1 MEHIFKI
8 EEERMMKREMISKL
22 QDLLDEYEDN
32 AWNRRE
38 HQIISLRR
46 KIEGFDVDKEDGTI
60 NQQLTVSGCKLLV
73 AYH

>member
-1 MEHIFKI
+1 MEYISEI

-38 HQIISLRR
+38 YQIISLRR
-46 KIEGFDVDKEDGTI
+46 KIEELLEGEIEDEKEMELST
-60 NQQLTVSGCKLLV
+60 NS
-73 AYH
+73 

>member
-46 KIEGFDVDKEDGTI
+46 KIEELLEGEIEDEKEMELST
-60 NQQLTVSGCKLLV
+60 NS
-73 AYH
+73 

>member
-1 MEHIFKI
+1 MEYISEI

-46 KIEGFDVDKEDGTI
+46 KIEELLEGEIGDEKEMEPST
-60 NQQLTVSGCKLLV
+60 NS
-73 AYH
+73 

>member
-1 MEHIFKI
+1 MEYISEI
-8 EEERMMKREMISKL
+8 EEVRMMKREMISKL

-46 KIEGFDVDKEDGTI
+46 KIEELLEGEIGDEKEMELST
-60 NQQLTVSGCKLLV
+60 NS
-73 AYH
+73 

>member
-1 MEHIFKI
+1 MEHISEI

-46 KIEGFDVDKEDGTI
+46 KIKG
-60 NQQLTVSGCKLLV
+60 
-73 AYH
+73 

>member
-1 MEHIFKI
+1 MEYIFEVK
-8 EEERMMKREMISKL
+8 EERMMKREKISKL

-46 KIEGFDVDKEDGTI
+46 KIEELLEGEIGDEKEMELST
-60 NQQLTVSGCKLLV
+60 NS
-73 AYH
+73 

>member
-1 MEHIFKI
+1 MEYISEI

-46 KIEGFDVDKEDGTI
+46 KIEELLEGEIRDEKEMELST
-60 NQQLTVSGCKLLV
+60 NS
-73 AYH
+73 

>member
-38 HQIISLRR
+38 HKIISLRR
-46 KIEGFDVDKEDGTI
+46 KIEELLEGEIEDEKEMELST
-60 NQQLTVSGCKLLV
+60 NS
-73 AYH
+73 

>member
-1 MEHIFKI
+1 MEYISEI

-46 KIEGFDVDKEDGTI
+46 KIEE
-60 NQQLTVSGCKLLV
+60 LLEGERD
-73 AYH
+73 

>member
-1 MEHIFKI
+1 MEYISEI

-38 HQIISLRR
+38 YQIISLRR
-46 KIEGFDVDKEDGTI
+46 KIEELLEGEMEDEKEMELST
-60 NQQLTVSGCKLLV
+60 NS
-73 AYH
+73 

>member
-22 QDLLDEYEDN
+22 QDLFDEYEDN

-46 KIEGFDVDKEDGTI
+46 KIEELLEGEIEDEKEMELST
-60 NQQLTVSGCKLLV
+60 NS
-73 AYH
+73 

>member
-1 MEHIFKI
+1 MEYISEI

-46 KIEGFDVDKEDGTI
+46 KIEELLEGEIEDEKEMELST
-60 NQQLTVSGCKLLV
+60 NS
-73 AYH
+73 

>member
-1 MEHIFKI
+1 MEHISEI

-46 KIEGFDVDKEDGTI
+46 KIEELLEGEIRDEKEMELST
-60 NQQLTVSGCKLLV
+60 NS
-73 AYH
+73 

>member
-1 MEHIFKI
+1 MEHISEI

-46 KIEGFDVDKEDGTI
+46 KIEELLEGEIEDEKEMELST
-60 NQQLTVSGCKLLV
+60 NS
-73 AYH
+73 

>member
-1 MEHIFKI
+1 MEYISEI

-46 KIEGFDVDKEDGTI
+46 KIEELLEGEIRDEKEMELSTG
-60 NQQLTVSGCKLLV
+60 L
-73 AYH
+73 